1 VYGYDPDGDTMTAPM
16 LSTPAFPRR
25 NQFRARP
32 IGVTNGTLTLNPD
45 GTFTYIPNT
54 HYAGPDSFTY
64 TWSDGL
70 TTGSTAT
77 VVIDVYNSAPYACDA
92 SFSVLHDRELTGSVY
107 GYDPDGDAITAQL
120 VSGPTNGTLT
130 LNPDGTFTYTP
141 NTHYVGPDSFTYA
154 WSDGLTTGSTATISI
169 DVWNRAPTT
178 FPLEVTVYEGEEFFL
193 VVPDLALDPDG
204 DRLNFELPG
213 SDWNG
218 TVVFEGDVL
227 KYRAPTDWSGQE
239 VIRLR
244 FHDGVDVSEA
254 SVTIQ
259 VLRIPPGAVNDLYI
273 IDIRNVQSEGRV
285 FQVPASRGVLRNDFA
300 AGGRTLTAQLVQSP
314 GFTRGSDFT
323 LSEDGSFAYALAENF
338 TGEDSFQYLA
348 WDGYAATQVANVR
361 LLITDGVQ
369 AVDNVFE
376 LTEANRDQNGWYL
389 MSPEQGLLANDY
401 IPPDAKVVGIELLVS
416 RNAEWFELLEQ
427 VDTEGN
433 ITAAGMR
440 IYAYDLLEV
449 ADIEVR
455 YRVTYQIP
463 DGRSVRTG
471 TSEANVFLWQ
481 VPNQQA
487 SEWVREG
494 GEWVKKAA
502 EVALTYFTEGLG
514 EAMSSATKILVQE
527 IYEKAYLKPY
537 EERIM
542 AGLGQIAVLALWD
555 YLNEQSLGEAGQ
567 NPYGFM
573 YAFSSDKASDQ
584 EPINKVRLAA
594 RAIWKMF
601 KDEDIANIEA
611 DLRQKVAQA
620 LQGKRW
626 DLKLRKPYYEVL
638 LHRTT
643 DSGLPIMAGRGL
655 QLMVR
660 PVLVA
665 DLTVNGRTLR
675 VVQYGPWAGKYF
687 PNALGIRDIGT
698 GGIHQND
705 TSKELELWHQVTRRL
720 RNLAGQ

>member
-1 VYGYDPDGDTMTAPM
+1 LAWSSKNPLENSLGI
-16 LSTPAFPRR
+16 
-25 NQFRARP
+25 Q
-32 IGVTNGTLTLNPD
+32 TL
-45 GTFTYIPNT
+45 I
-54 HYAGPDSFTY
+54 
-64 TWSDGL
+64 
-70 TTGSTAT
+70 
-77 VVIDVYNSAPYACDA
+77 A
-92 SFSVLHDRELTGSVY
+92 SFSVLHDRQLTGSVY
-107 GYDPDGDAITAQL
+107 GYDPDGDPITAQL

-130 LNPDGTFTYTP
+130 LNPDGTFTYIP
-141 NTHYVGPDSFTYA
+141 NTHYVGPDSFTYT
-154 WSDGLTTGSTATISI
+154 WSDVLTPGNTATISI

-218 TVVFEGDVL
+218 TVVLEGDVL
-227 KYRAPTDWSGQE
+227 KYRAPTDWSEQE

-427 VDTEGN
+427 VDTEGD

-440 IYAYDLLEV
+440 IYACDPLEV

-463 DGRSVRTG
+463 DGSSVRTG

-481 VPNQQA
+481 VANQQA

-494 GEWVKKAA
+494 VEWVKKAA
-502 EVALTYFTEGLG
+502 EVALNYFTEGLG
-514 EAMSSATKILVQE
+514 EAMSSATKILVEE

-537 EERIM
+537 EEAIM
-542 AGLGQIAVLALWD
+542 ARLGEIAVQVLWK
-555 YLNEQSLGEAGQ
+555 YLVEQSLCEAEQ
-567 NPYGFM
+567 NPYGFL
-573 YAFSSDKASDQ
+573 YAFSSDEANDQ
-584 EPINKVRLAA
+584 ELVKPINKVRLAA

-611 DLRQKVAQA
+611 GLRQKVAQA

-687 PNALGIRDIGT
+687 PNALTIRDIGT

>member
-1 VYGYDPDGDTMTAPM
+1 MVNILVTNNAPYAYDASFSVLHDGELVGQLYGYDPDGDPITAQLVSGP
-16 LSTPAFPRR
+16 S
-25 NQFRARP
+25 
-32 IGVTNGTLTLNPD
+32 NGTLTFHPD

-54 HYAGPDSFTY
+54 HYVGPDSFTY

-70 TTGSTAT
+70 TSGNTAT
-77 VVIDVYNSAPYACDA
+77 VTIDVYNNAPYTYDA
-92 SFSVLHDRELTGSVY
+92 SFSVLHDRELVGQLY

-120 VSGPTNGTLT
+120 VSGPTNGTVT
-130 LNPDGTFTYTP
+130 FNPDGTFTYTP
-141 NTHYVGPDSFTYA
+141 NTHYVGPDSFTYT
-154 WSDGLTTGSTATISI
+154 WSDGLTPGNTATISI

-204 DRLNFELPG
+204 DRLNCELPG

-218 TVVFEGDVL
+218 TVVLEGDVL
-227 KYRAPTDWSGQE
+227 KYRAPTDWSEQE

-259 VLRIPPGAVNDLYI
+259 VLRIPPEAVNDLYI

-285 FQVPASRGVLRNDFA
+285 FQVPASRGVLRNDIA
-300 AGGRTLTAQLVQSP
+300 AGGRRLTAQLVQSP
-314 GFTRGSDFT
+314 GFARGGDFT

-427 VDTEGN
+427 VDTEGD

-440 IYAYDLLEV
+440 IYAYDPLEV

-463 DGRSVRTG
+463 DGSSVRTG

-481 VPNQQA
+481 VPNQ
-487 SEWVREG
+487 
-494 GEWVKKAA
+494 
-502 EVALTYFTEGLG
+502 
-514 EAMSSATKILVQE
+514 
-527 IYEKAYLKPY
+527 
-537 EERIM
+537 
-542 AGLGQIAVLALWD
+542 
-555 YLNEQSLGEAGQ
+555 
-567 NPYGFM
+567 
-573 YAFSSDKASDQ
+573 
-584 EPINKVRLAA
+584 
-594 RAIWKMF
+594 
-601 KDEDIANIEA
+601 
-611 DLRQKVAQA
+611 
-620 LQGKRW
+620 
-626 DLKLRKPYYEVL
+626 
-638 LHRTT
+638 
-643 DSGLPIMAGRGL
+643 
-655 QLMVR
+655 
-660 PVLVA
+660 
-665 DLTVNGRTLR
+665 
-675 VVQYGPWAGKYF
+675 
-687 PNALGIRDIGT
+687 
-698 GGIHQND
+698 
-705 TSKELELWHQVTRRL
+705 
-720 RNLAGQ
+720 